1 MEDHDMKKLMI
12 IFALLSLTFSL
23 AASHPN
29 PSELTISLHD
39 GAVFNLTV
47 GDRTFNRQASSY
59 TIPDLRPGRHFVQI
73 VRFDR
78 YFNGRFYVLGNP
90 RVVFSDY
97 IRVPART
104 RMVAQIDHRHR
115 FVVSERMAIRYAPA
129 PIAVPRPPVYQ
140 PAPYP
145 AVMSHH
151 AFAHLKASLVNTRFE
166 SSRLDMAKHALSANY
181 VTSAQVWEIMDLFS
195 FESNRLELAKYAY
208 SHTVDPQNYF
218 LVHRAFRFSSS
229 TRELNRFI
237 ARNY

>member
-1 MEDHDMKKLMI
+1 MEDHDMKELMLT
-12 IFALLSLTFSL
+12 FALMGLAFSL

-47 GDRTFNRQASSY
+47 NNQTFNRQASSY

-90 RVVFSDY
+90 RVVFADY

-104 RMVAQIDHRHR
+104 RMVAHIDHRNR

-129 PIAVPRPPVYQ
+129 PVAGPRPPVYQ
-140 PAPYP
+140 PVPYP

-151 AFAHLKASLVNTRFE
+151 AFANLRATLVNTRFE
-166 SSRLDMAKHALSANY
+166 SSRIDMAKHTLSASY
-181 VTSAQVWEIMDLFS
+181 VTSAQVRELMDLFS
-195 FESNRLELAKYAY
+195 FESNRLELAKFAY

-218 LVHRAFRFSSS
+218 MVHRAFRFSSS